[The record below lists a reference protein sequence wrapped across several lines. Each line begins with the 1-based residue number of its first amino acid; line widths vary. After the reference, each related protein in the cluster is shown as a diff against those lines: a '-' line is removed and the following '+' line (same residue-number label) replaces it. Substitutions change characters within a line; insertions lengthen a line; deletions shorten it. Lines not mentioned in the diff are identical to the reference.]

1 MNSSLDALPNND
13 IVISVPGA
21 TSGEGSLKTY
31 GVYEFPA
38 TEDYP
43 YRTARY
49 ISPRK
54 ATGAMRRLYKID
66 KFLVFNPSLEH
77 ARERAISQAELSPEQ
92 HLRLTNFLANEAA
105 NNRNPDQPMRYFI
118 TDGSSEFLGF
128 GLDGV
133 SGYFPTVS
141 SSNQFRCY
149 FRRDELLAKRRHV
162 ELLQAS
168 EYSHLG
174 YYPLV

>member
-1 MNSSLDALPNND
+1 MTSSFDILPTND

-21 TSGEGSLKTY
+21 TGGEGSLKAY

-77 ARERAISQAELSPEQ
+77 SREAAMSQAELSPEQ

-105 NNRNPDQPMRYFI
+105 DNRKPDRPMRYFI

-128 GLDGV
+128 DLNGV
-133 SGYFPTVS
+133 AGYFPTVS
-141 SSNQFRCY
+141 SSNLFRCY

-162 ELLQAS
+162 NLLQPS
-168 EYSHLG
+168 EYAHLD
-174 YYPLV
+174 YYPLS

>member
-1 MNSSLDALPNND
+1 MNSSLDALPEND

-21 TSGEGSLKTY
+21 TGGEESLKVY

-38 TEDYP
+38 VDEYP

-49 ISPRK
+49 IAPRK

-66 KFLVFNPSLEH
+66 KFLVFNPSKEQSREVAIGQAQITLE
-77 ARERAISQAELSPEQ
+77 QQ
-92 HLRLTNFLANEAA
+92 TRLNAFLANESAA
-105 NNRNPDQPMRYFI
+105 GRNPHEPMRYFI
-118 TDGSSEFLGF
+118 TDGTSEFLGF
-128 GLDGV
+128 SLSGQ
-133 SGYFPTVS
+133 SGYFPTVDS
-141 SSNQFRCY
+141 NNQFRCY

-162 ELLQAS
+162 ELLPNK